1 MALFRQKALDKLR
14 SPEQL
19 DEIMVV
25 TSPQGW
31 LVLGTVLAL
40 IVAALVWSAVASI
53 EMSVRG
59 QGALVSGPSE
69 SELSSVLYVSLFDAY
84 QIEPGMTVHVAPAN
98 VRKEEFGLLQGEVIA
113 VSTEPAPYERMLQV
127 TGSDSVA
134 QMLLAD
140 GLLAEVEIRLLADDE
155 TPTGYAWTSAR
166 GPDQQLVAGIFS
178 TGNIIV
184 SAEKPIDLVLTNFS
198 RLFGG
203 ES

>member
-59 QGALVSGPSE
+59 QGALVAGPSE
-69 SELSSVLYVSLFDAY
+69 RELSSVLYVSLFDAY

-140 GLLAEVEIRLLADDE
+140 DE
-155 TPTGYAWTSAR
+155 TPTGYAWTSAS

-198 RLFGG
+198 RLFGC

>member
-1 MALFRQKALDKLR
+1 M
-14 SPEQL
+14 
-19 DEIMVV
+19 
-25 TSPQGW
+25 
-31 LVLGTVLAL
+31 
-40 IVAALVWSAVASI
+40 
-53 EMSVRG
+53 
-59 QGALVSGPSE
+59 
-69 SELSSVLYVSLFDAY
+69 LYVSLFDAY

-155 TPTGYAWTSAR
+155 TPTGYAWTSAS